1 VFDDS
6 AGCLFVTHGNECF
19 PLLSRNPATVRKIL
33 IVDDNAS
40 FRRSL
45 KAFLCDQFAHFA
57 IAEAE
62 NGASAMRTIDLAR
75 PDLIFMDIKLP
86 GENGL
91 VLTRKIKT
99 IYSPAIVILTSY
111 DAVEYREAASACGAD
126 YFLAKDAASAAEVSR
141 LVESY
146 LPGSSSSPP
155 I

>member
-1 VFDDS
+1 V
-6 AGCLFVTHGNECF
+6 C
-19 PLLSRNPATVRKIL
+19 KIL

-45 KAFLCDQFAHFA
+45 KAFLSDQFAHLG

-62 NGASAMRTIDLAR
+62 NGATAMRKINRAR

-91 VLTRKIKT
+91 ALTRKIKQ

-126 YFLAKDAASAAEVSR
+126 YFMAKDAASGAEVFALTQS
-141 LVESY
+141 LLSG
-146 LPGSSSSPP
+146 PSSSPQT
-155 I
+155 